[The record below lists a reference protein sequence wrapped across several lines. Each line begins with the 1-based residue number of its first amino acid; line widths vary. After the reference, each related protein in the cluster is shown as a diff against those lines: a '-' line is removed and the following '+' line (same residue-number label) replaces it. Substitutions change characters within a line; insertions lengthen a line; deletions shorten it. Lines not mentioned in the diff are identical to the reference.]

1 MRLLTRMNPEVERK
15 LKDAYF
21 VGRLVSES
29 EIAGTLLDEALKYK
43 DEYNEDIQFY
53 IKCLSPIPEEVS
65 KHFSFQ
71 NKILTGNTRSRQNRK
86 LFNELIDYDHLMF
99 YERLEKVRELLEGKL
114 LVFKL
119 DPKPEFVYVD
129 IVKVENIEPQS
140 KYALIPGPQLKVEE
154 TKKDLEM
161 KLVKKGY
168 PITLNSYPN
177 IFDSPKFIYYEGTL
191 YQVSFNKSNNP
202 TTYSQKDG
210 VDVRFIEIEDEFAEI
225 VHARIDNDLYFI
237 ENKELSNLQDKVYKE
252 GISLIEQFSYSEP
265 EEGIEQEIEDHF
277 TDQNVKRTFNKE
289 EYEFLQ
295 RFIEKAQNQYRLF
308 YDEKDMISF
317 HVSVKTNMLTIIG
330 GMSGTGKTQL
340 AKIYGETLGLELGKR
355 MLIIPVSPSYKEPND
370 VLGFLNPSTGVYH
383 ESETGLVSLLLEAE
397 KHPDRIHMV
406 IFDEMNL
413 SQVEHWF
420 SPFISLLELN
430 EEERYLTLF
439 SDQDRC
445 INGHYKSKIK
455 IHNNIIFVGTVNF
468 DETTTDFSD
477 RLLDRANV
485 IYPRKR
491 SFIGIKNDYKK
502 YQKVKEVEPLNVIHK
517 AFLKNSSI
525 DDDLLN
531 LLSTDELT
539 LLDQIHELLQ
549 TYDKQKGVS
558 FRTVNGI
565 ARFIANVPVNEE
577 GEAMISREEAFDFQI
592 VQRILSK
599 IKGIETFVGPLV
611 GTYVDENQY
620 EEGALVKILISETG
634 QKVSKFTNSIKFIKQ
649 KAKELMLYGY
659 VQ

>member
-21 VGRLVSES
+21 VGRLVSDS
-29 EIAGTLLDEALKYK
+29 ELAGTLLDEALKYK

-53 IKCLSPIPEEVS
+53 IKCLSPIPNEIS
-65 KHFSFQ
+65 NHFSFQ
-71 NKILTGNTRSRQNRK
+71 NKILTGNTRSKQNRK
-86 LFNELIDYDHLMF
+86 LFNEMIDYDNLVF
-99 YERLEKVRELLEGKL
+99 FERLERVKKLLEGKL

-129 IVKVENIEPQS
+129 IVKIENIEPGR
-140 KYALIPGPQLKVEE
+140 KYVLIPGPQLKMDE

-161 KLVKKGY
+161 KLIKKGY
-168 PITLNSYPN
+168 PITLSSYPN
-177 IFDSPKFIYYEGTL
+177 IFDEPEFIYFEGTL
-191 YQVSFNKSNNP
+191 YQVSLNKSNNP
-202 TTYSQKDG
+202 TTYSQKDAA
-210 VDVRFIEIEDEFAEI
+210 DVRFIEMEDEFSEI
-225 VHARIDNDLYFI
+225 VHARIDNDLFFI
-237 ENKELSNLQDKVYKE
+237 ESDQWFSLRDKVNEK
-252 GISLIEQFSYSEP
+252 GKSLIEQFSYSEP
-265 EEGIEQEIEDHF
+265 DDGMEVENEEHD
-277 TDQNVKRTFNKE
+277 TDQNVNRAFNKE

-308 YDEKDMISF
+308 YDEKDIISF

-330 GMSGTGKTQL
+330 GMSGTGKTKL
-340 AKIYGETLGLELGKR
+340 AKIYGETLGLEMGKR

-397 KHPDRIHMV
+397 KHPDRIYMV
-406 IFDEMNL
+406 VFDEMNL

-420 SPFISLLELN
+420 SPFISLLELS
-430 EEERYLTLF
+430 EEERYLRIF
-439 SDQDRC
+439 SEQDRC
-445 INGHYKSKIK
+445 INGEYKSKIK

-468 DETTTDFSD
+468 DETTTDFSN

-491 SFIGIKNDYKK
+491 SFTGIKNDYKK
-502 YQKVKEVEPLNVIHK
+502 YEKVKEVEPLNIVNK
-517 AFLKNSSI
+517 AFLKHSSYG
-525 DDDLLN
+525 DDLLD
-531 LLSTDELT
+531 LLTTEELA

-549 TYDKQKGVS
+549 MYDKQKGIS

-565 ARFIANVPVNEE
+565 ARFIANLPVNEK
-577 GEAMISREEAFDFQI
+577 GETMISRREAFDFQV
-592 VQRILSK
+592 VQRILPK
-599 IKGIETFVGPLV
+599 IKGIDTFVGPLV
-611 GTYVDENQY
+611 GTYGDEQQY
-620 EEGALVKILISETG
+620 EEGALVKILKSEAG
-634 QKVSKFTNSIKFIKQ
+634 QKVSDFTNSIKFVKQ
-649 KAKELMLYGY
+649 KAKELMIYGF

>member
-1 MRLLTRMNPEVERK
+1 
-15 LKDAYF
+15 
-21 VGRLVSES
+21 
-29 EIAGTLLDEALKYK
+29 
-43 DEYNEDIQFY
+43 
-53 IKCLSPIPEEVS
+53 
-65 KHFSFQ
+65 
-71 NKILTGNTRSRQNRK
+71 
-86 LFNELIDYDHLMF
+86 
-99 YERLEKVRELLEGKL
+99 
-114 LVFKL
+114 
-119 DPKPEFVYVD
+119 
-129 IVKVENIEPQS
+129 
-140 KYALIPGPQLKVEE
+140 
-154 TKKDLEM
+154 
-161 KLVKKGY
+161 
-168 PITLNSYPN
+168 
-177 IFDSPKFIYYEGTL
+177 
-191 YQVSFNKSNNP
+191 
-202 TTYSQKDG
+202 
-210 VDVRFIEIEDEFAEI
+210 
-225 VHARIDNDLYFI
+225 
-237 ENKELSNLQDKVYKE
+237 
-252 GISLIEQFSYSEP
+252 
-265 EEGIEQEIEDHF
+265 
-277 TDQNVKRTFNKE
+277 
-289 EYEFLQ
+289 
-295 RFIEKAQNQYRLF
+295 
-308 YDEKDMISF
+308 
-317 HVSVKTNMLTIIG
+317 
-330 GMSGTGKTQL
+330 
-340 AKIYGETLGLELGKR
+340 
-355 MLIIPVSPSYKEPND
+355 
-370 VLGFLNPSTGVYH
+370 
-383 ESETGLVSLLLEAE
+383 
-397 KHPDRIHMV
+397 MV